1 MMFQS
6 HRLVATRSKRM
17 LNRGTHP
24 TMAAR
29 RHSPLVRQI
38 LFMLTILL
46 AARPGSAQVGEARQ
60 AMAEGDSLRAVE
72 ILTTALEDTP
82 TPDAYLYLGLA
93 HANLKQYDRALAVFS
108 EASRRYPDDPR
119 FHSETAGIHLANREV
134 ELAREALRQALAVA
148 PDDDYASDLL
158 ASINLSEG
166 DVEDALN
173 TWNQA
178 GRPRIDEI
186 FQNFSPGFLNWV
198 VPHSL
203 SFAEGDV
210 LDYDRWRTTQER
222 LYATKLFSNVGLEME
237 PSGAPQLYNAIVRT
251 SPRANSRGDILLDL
265 FRGLP
270 VETTF
275 LELWD
280 LGLSGI
286 SWKSSYRWD
295 EDRRRAR
302 GQLVVP
308 LPLRGVPVLDFTNTW
323 RSEHWDLSQ
332 SIREEFLPEARFDY
346 KVNSVRFGIHMV
358 PHYRVEVGGGLDYRN
373 RAAAGTI
380 EPLAMDARN
389 SGTLQFDVRVRP
401 AEGRFSNQLRFE
413 AFVAREGL
421 LGDFDF
427 SGGTA
432 QIANR
437 YVINEESD
445 IAFKWSLS
453 GGTSRG
459 RLPVDSYFMLGIGRG
474 SAYPLRGHVVSEG
487 GRYGRAPMGT
497 DFVLINTDIERR
509 LVTVPMFNTLSIPY
523 LMVKVMGFFD
533 SAKVFDRNRIFRQGE
548 WLNDVGIGM
557 RFETPTGSFTVLY
570 GRDITDGVNNFY
582 GYVERRFW

>member
-1 MMFQS
+1 
-6 HRLVATRSKRM
+6 M
-17 LNRGTHP
+17 L
-24 TMAAR
+24 A
-29 RHSPLVRQI
+29 L
-38 LFMLTILL
+38 LLL
-46 AARPGSAQVGEARQ
+46 AHPSSAQVGEARQ

-72 ILTTALEDTP
+72 ILTTALEDAP
-82 TPDAYLYLGLA
+82 TPDVYLYLGLA
-93 HANLKQYDRALAVFS
+93 HANLEQYDQALEVFS

-119 FHSETAGIHLANREV
+119 FHSETAGVHLANRDV
-134 ELAREALRQALAVA
+134 ALAREALTRALALA

-166 DVEDALN
+166 DVEEALD

-178 GRPRIDEI
+178 GRPRIDEV

-198 VPHSL
+198 VPRSL

-237 PSGAPQLYNAIVRT
+237 PSSVPQLYNAIVRT
-251 SPRANSRGDILLDL
+251 TPRANTRGDILLDL
-265 FRGLP
+265 VRGLL
-270 VETTF
+270 VETTYF
-275 LELWD
+275 ELWD
-280 LGLSGI
+280 VGLSGV
-286 SWKSSYRWD
+286 SWRSSYRWD

-308 LPLRGVPVLDFTNTW
+308 LPLPGVPVLDFTNTW
-323 RSEHWDLSQ
+323 RSERWDMSQ
-332 SIREEFLPEARFDY
+332 SVREEFLPEARFDY
-346 KVNSVRFGIHMV
+346 KVNSVRLGIHAV
-358 PHYRVEVGGGLDYRN
+358 PHYRVEVGAGLEYRN

-401 AEGRFSNQLRFE
+401 VEGRYSSQLRFE
-413 AFVAREGL
+413 AFLAREGL

-427 SGGTA
+427 GGGTA

-437 YVINEESD
+437 YVIDEVSD
-445 IAFKWSLS
+445 TTFDWSVS

-459 RLPVDSYFMLGIGRG
+459 ELPVDSYFMMGIGRG
-474 SAYPLRGHVVSEG
+474 SAHPLRGHVVSDS

-509 LVTVPMFNTLSIPY
+509 LVTVPLFNTLSIPY
-523 LMVKVMGFFD
+523 LMVKAMGFFD

-548 WLNDVGIGM
+548 WMNDVGVGM